1 MKTFKGVKDKIT
13 TAFCNNSYMKAYYK
27 LDDNKTF
34 DEQFSIVSF
43 ENILFDILAGVIFVV
58 LQLVNRNQQ
67 EVTNKINTL
76 VPHTLAWY
84 RTKALLF
91 QYGFGLLPDSDQFD
105 NGTATDEAIQE
116 SKIIKQCSVNES
128 DDGRL
133 IVKVAKEVD
142 NEFEALEPQELTNLN
157 TYLQD
162 VKDAGVRLDVISLLP
177 DKLKLGIT
185 IRYNPLL
192 LDENGV
198 CLRTGKEPV
207 KDAIKSYLTQLP
219 FDGELSLMKLID
231 AVQEVEGVEDL
242 KLTNALTSWINGS
255 SYEPYQIINMSAVPK
270 SGWFKEELTIN
281 YEADE

>member
-1 MKTFKGVKDKIT
+1 MKTIKEVKDKIT
-13 TAFCNNSYMKAYYK
+13 TAFCNNDYIKQAYG
-27 LDDNKTF
+27 LDENKTF
-34 DEQFSIVSF
+34 NEQFSVVSF
-43 ENILFDILAGVIFVV
+43 ENILFDILAGVIFIV
-58 LQLVNRNQQ
+58 LRFFRQNQS

-91 QYGFGLLPDSDQFD
+91 QYGFDLLPDSDKFD
-105 NGTATDEAIQE
+105 NGDATDEAIQD

-177 DKLKLGIT
+177 DKLKIGLT

-207 KDAIKSYLTQLP
+207 KDAIKSYLKQLP
-219 FDGELSLMKLID
+219 FDGELSLMKMID
-231 AVQEVEGVEDL
+231 AIQEVEGVEDL
-242 KLTNALTSWINGS
+242 KLTNALTAWINGT
-255 SYEPYQIINMSAVPK
+255 SYEPYEVINMSVVPK
-270 SGWFKEELTIN
+270 SGWFKEEIDPV
-281 YEADE
+281 YEIAE

>member
-1 MKTFKGVKDKIT
+1 MNTIEDIKKELLRAKGTKPQLSMLNDNTSKVSIWRLIFDVMAIVLFKFKKI
-13 TAFCNNSYMKAYYK
+13 
-27 LDDNKTF
+27 LD
-34 DEQFSIVSF
+34 
-43 ENILFDILAGVIFVV
+43 L
-58 LQLVNRNQQ
+58 NQS
-67 EVTNKINTL
+67 EITNKINTL

-91 QYGFGLLPDSDQFD
+91 QYGFDLREDSDQFD
-105 NGTATDEAIQE
+105 NGTATDEAIQN

-142 NEFEALEPQELTNLN
+142 NEFEALEPQELNNLKK
-157 TYLQD
+157 YLQEI
-162 VKDAGVRLDVISLLP
+162 KDAGVRLTIISFLP

-192 LDENGV
+192 LDGNGV

-207 KDAIKSYLTQLP
+207 KDAIKSYLKKLP

-231 AVQEVEGVEDL
+231 EIQKVDGVEDL

-255 SYEPYQIINMSAVPK
+255 SYEPYQIINMSVLPK
-270 SGWFKEELTIN
+270 SGWFKEEVDPV
-281 YEADE
+281 YEIAE